1 MSTTILMPINPIHVD
16 KILLGTKK
24 YEYRK
29 ILPKKNDIDKMLIYS
44 TCPTKKVVGEVEI
57 LDILIDEKDK
67 LWEQTKFYSGID
79 KNFFDNYYKNK
90 NFAVAYKLGK
100 VTRYSYPKELKEFNI
115 SYYPQSFVYVD

>member
-44 TCPTKKVVGEVEI
+44 TSPTKKVVGEVEI

-90 NFAVAYKLGK
+90 NFAVAYKFGK